1 MSKTKLYLGIA
12 LGLILLAAI
21 LRLAP
26 HPPNFAPIAA
36 VAIFGGAMLPRRY
49 GVAVPLAA
57 IIATD
62 LIIGLHNLVLVTWG
76 SYALI
81 ALASSVWLKD
91 KLTFVR
97 GATMALGASLFFFVT
112 TNFAVWLT
120 SGMYERTW
128 AGLTQCFTLAIPFF
142 RNTLAS
148 DLIYT
153 ATLFGLY
160 ALAVK
165 ASSLVVAKASPARQ

>member
-1 MSKTKLYLGIA
+1 VSKTKLYISIA
-12 LGLILLAAI
+12 LGLVLLAAI

-62 LIIGLHNLVLVTWG
+62 FIIGLHDLFLVTWG
-76 SYALI
+76 AYALI
-81 ALASSVWLKD
+81 ALASSLWLRE

-97 GATMALGASLFFFVT
+97 GAAMALGASLFFFVA

-120 SGMYERTW
+120 SGMYQHTW
-128 AGLTQCFTLAIPFF
+128 AGLAQCFTLAIPFF

-160 ALAVK
+160 ALAVN
-165 ASSLVVAKASPARQ
+165 ASSLAVSRVSLGR